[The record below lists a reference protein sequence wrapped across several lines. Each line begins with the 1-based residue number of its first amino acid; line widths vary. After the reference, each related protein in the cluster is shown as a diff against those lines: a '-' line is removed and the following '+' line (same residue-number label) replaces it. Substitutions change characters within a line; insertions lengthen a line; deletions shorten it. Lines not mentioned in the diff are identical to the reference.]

1 MPHTPVETQVQ
12 VSIAILGSSMVC
24 TRLPSPID
32 GKVLRF
38 AGDADPIE
46 SSMKLL
52 MEADWRYGFHWEDVP
67 EHLVSVDVASKPP
80 TFGAV
85 APWGSATVPNIGALV
100 LPGVI
105 AREAAAIDVPV
116 LIAMGERDVWQ
127 DSLREIAAFQS
138 ANDLSLSII
147 PRMADIH
154 NFAGKRR
161 RMWRRIDAFV
171 YQAAAH
177 REEG

>member
-1 MPHTPVETQVQ
+1 M
-12 VSIAILGSSMVC
+12 AL
-24 TRLPSPID
+24 RLS
-32 GKVLRF
+32 
-38 AGDADPIE
+38 
-46 SSMKLL
+46 
-52 MEADWRYGFHWEDVP
+52 WEDVP

-85 APWGSATVPNIGALV
+85 APWGSATVPNVGPRPA
-100 LPGVI
+100 GRHCAGSGSNRR
-105 AREAAAIDVPV
+105 ARPY
-116 LIAMGERDVWQ
+116 RDGRARCWQ

-147 PRMADIH
+147 PRMAHMH
-154 NFAGKRR
+154 NFAGTRR

>member
-85 APWGSATVPNIGALV
+85 APWGSATVPNIGARPAGRHYAGSGSNRRAHPYRDGRARC
-100 LPGVI
+100 LPGFV
-105 AREAAAIDVPV
+105 AGDCRVPV
-116 LIAMGERDVWQ
+116 RQRPVALDH
-127 DSLREIAAFQS
+127 S
-138 ANDLSLSII
+138 ANVDRHVSRNL
-147 PRMADIH
+147 
-154 NFAGKRR
+154 G
-161 RMWRRIDAFV
+161 
-171 YQAAAH
+171 
-177 REEG
+177 